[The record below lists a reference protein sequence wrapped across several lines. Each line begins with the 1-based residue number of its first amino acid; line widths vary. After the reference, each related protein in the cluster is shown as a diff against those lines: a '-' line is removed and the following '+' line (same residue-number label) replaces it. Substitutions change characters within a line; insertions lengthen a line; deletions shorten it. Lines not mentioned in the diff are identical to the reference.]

1 MVPGPRPVVGQRFI
15 LFYSRARNYENKK
28 DPERVWLQALAWWGL
43 AGSNRRPPA
52 CERLYIDIIRYY
64 ILHTVLFVPKS
75 LFQIIFSPLF
85 PFIPN
90 LSMVSRVVVKTLR
103 ITVKFPNRKT
113 VFINSQTVK
122 HTSFQELNKQTD
134 YSDCR

>member
-52 CERLYIDIIRYY
+52 CEQLYIDVVCCF
-64 ILHTVLFVPKS
+64 ILHIVLFILK
-75 LFQIIFSPLF
+75 IFCLSIYFPLF
-85 PFIPN
+85 RCASI
-90 LSMVSRVVVKTLR
+90 LSMVRRVVIKIYRTN
-103 ITVKFPNRKT
+103 TKPKSRKAG
-113 VFINSQTVK
+113 FINLKRKSI
-122 HTSFQELNKQTD
+122 HFF
-134 YSDCR
+134 RG